1 MKINDFPEVVVTNI
15 SSYDFLNTPD
25 DSNQQ
30 FLLTKTGHYFVHT
43 EYSIL
48 RIYEIHWDDP
58 ETISHVTNIETDGR
72 ILQFRIVELNAEE
85 TGNENGVGDLLAVVV
100 VERNY
105 TKLLYWY
112 RIFGNT
118 HLLYLKWHRIRYFSD
133 VELAQT
139 EGQHA
144 ILLLDDSDWTRSW
157 IDIYSFK
164 VDPSK
169 HSIDIW

>member
-1 MKINDFPEVVVTNI
+1 M
-15 SSYDFLNTPD
+15 
-25 DSNQQ
+25 
-30 FLLTKTGHYFVHT
+30 
-43 EYSIL
+43 
-48 RIYEIHWDDP
+48 
-58 ETISHVTNIETDGR
+58 
-72 ILQFRIVELNAEE
+72 
-85 TGNENGVGDLLAVVV
+85 GNLLAVVV

-118 HLLYLKWHRIRYFSD
+118 HLLYLKWHRIRHFSD

-139 EGQHA
+139 EGQRA
-144 ILLLDDSDWTRSW
+144 ILLLDDSDWTKSW

-164 VDPSK
+164 VDPNK